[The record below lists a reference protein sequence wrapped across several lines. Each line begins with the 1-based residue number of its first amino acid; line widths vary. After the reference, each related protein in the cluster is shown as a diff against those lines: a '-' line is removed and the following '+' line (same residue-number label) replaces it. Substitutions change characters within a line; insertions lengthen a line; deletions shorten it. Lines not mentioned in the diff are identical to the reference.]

1 MACLGS
7 KSSIDLTEAS
17 VFVQSRDPASA
28 GQLSDFL
35 DMGDRS
41 GRTRPG
47 EEVERRI
54 FVVADRLKCKSRL

>member
-1 MACLGS
+1 M
-7 KSSIDLTEAS
+7 
-17 VFVQSRDPASA
+17 DPASA

-41 GRTRPG
+41 GRARPG

>member
-17 VFVQSRDPASA
+17 VFVQSMDAASA

-41 GRTRPG
+41 GLTRPG
-47 EEVERRI
+47 EVERRI
-54 FVVADRLKCKSRL
+54 FVVVADRIKCKSSL